1 MTYKYRYIK
10 NSLIGLVS
18 IACLV
23 ALVIMLAS
31 LKIQWL
37 ESPGSQPAIN
47 HLVVEDRGA
56 DQLLAYVTEA
66 PQLVSDYIIGADIKS
81 HGKLAVVANI
91 PTSNKA
97 NNVINLYTPQLTR
110 QLQAKG
116 FKFGDPVLIRIF
128 KVPSILEVWT
138 KKNNKFVLF
147 KTYAICRFSGRLGP
161 KTKNGDRQ
169 APEGFYTVYPKQLN
183 PNSSYF
189 LSFDLGYPN
198 AYDRYYNR
206 TGSALMVHG
215 ECASV
220 GCYAMS
226 NNRIAE
232 IYTLMYGAFASGQ
245 SNIQVQVYPFALTT
259 NNMRKMKNH
268 AWYNFW
274 ANLKVGYDAFD
285 RTHEVLP
292 VSVVNGRYQFTP

>member
-1 MTYKYRYIK
+1 MASKYRYIK
-10 NSLIGLVS
+10 ISSIGLAS
-18 IACLV
+18 IAIFV
-23 ALVIMLAS
+23 ALVIALTS
-31 LKIQWL
+31 LKMSWL
-37 ESPGSQPAIN
+37 ESPSSQPAMS
-47 HLVVEDRGA
+47 HLVVDDRGV

-66 PQLVSDYIIGADIKS
+66 PQLISDYLIRSEIAGIS
-81 HGKLAVVANI
+81 KLAMVANI

-116 FKFGDPVLIRIF
+116 LKFGDAVLIRIF
-128 KVPSILEVWT
+128 KVPSILEVWI
-138 KKNNKFVLF
+138 KKNNRFVLF

-232 IYTLMYGAFASGQ
+232 IYTLMYGAFANGQ
-245 SNIQVQVYPFALTT
+245 ANVQVQVYPFALTP
-259 NNMRKMKNH
+259 NNMQKMKKH
-268 AWYNFW
+268 TWYSFW
-274 ANLKVGYDAFD
+274 ANLKVGYDAFE
-285 RTHEVLP
+285 RTHEALP
-292 VSVVNGRYQFTP
+292 ISVVNGRYQFTQ

>member
-1 MTYKYRYIK
+1 MASKYRYIK
-10 NSLIGLVS
+10 ISSIGLAS
-18 IACLV
+18 IAIFV
-23 ALVIMLAS
+23 ALVIALTS
-31 LKIQWL
+31 LKMSWL
-37 ESPGSQPAIN
+37 ESPSSQPAMS
-47 HLVVEDRGA
+47 HLVVDDRGV

-66 PQLVSDYIIGADIKS
+66 PQLISDYLIRSEIAGIS
-81 HGKLAVVANI
+81 KLAMVANI

-116 FKFGDPVLIRIF
+116 FKFGDAVLIRIF
-128 KVPSILEVWT
+128 KVPSILEVWI
-138 KKNNKFVLF
+138 KKNNRFVLF

-232 IYTLMYGAFASGQ
+232 IYTLMYGAFANGQ
-245 SNIQVQVYPFALTT
+245 ANVQVQVYPFALTS
-259 NNMRKMKNH
+259 NNMQKMKKH
-268 AWYNFW
+268 TWYSFW
-274 ANLKVGYDAFD
+274 ANLKVGYDAFE
-285 RTHEVLP
+285 RTHEALP
-292 VSVVNGRYQFTP
+292 ISVVNGRYQFTQ

>member
-1 MTYKYRYIK
+1 MEYRSHLKGILT
-10 NSLIGLVS
+10 SLAIVGSLL
-18 IACLV
+18 AW
-23 ALVIMLAS
+23 ALMATSV
-31 LKIQWL
+31 KVTWL
-37 ESPGSQPAIN
+37 ESPASQVNAKNLVVDDRSINQLLPPISDIAQLLNDYIFVPDIKNQPA
-47 HLVVEDRGA
+47 
-56 DQLLAYVTEA
+56 LAA
-66 PQLVSDYIIGADIKS
+66 
-81 HGKLAVVANI
+81 VANI
-91 PTSNKA
+91 PSSKKA
-97 NNVINLYTPQLTR
+97 DNVVSLYSPQLTR

-116 FKFGDPVLIRIF
+116 LTFGAPVLIRIF
-128 KVPSILEVWT
+128 KVPSILEIWV
-138 KKNNKFVLF
+138 KKDNKFVLF

-198 AYDRYYNR
+198 AYDKYYKR

-226 NNRIAE
+226 NARIAE
-232 IYTLMYGAFASGQ
+232 IYTLMYGAFAKGQ
-245 SNIQVQVYPFALTT
+245 PSVQVQVYPFALTD
-259 NNMRKMKNH
+259 NNMHKMRKH
-268 AWYNFW
+268 TWYNFW
-274 ANLKVGYDAFD
+274 ANLKVGYDAFA
-285 RTHEVLP
+285 RTHQALP